1 MSKQTE
7 KTDRDT
13 KKNVDV
19 LYYLQWIHFSHFN
32 CFLLFFHYN
41 LLHLDIQISLWTAI
55 LKLWSIQHF
64 EHQFNYYTIW

>member
-19 LYYLQWIHFSHFN
+19 LYYLQWIHFSHI
-32 CFLLFFHYN
+32 Y
-41 LLHLDIQISLWTAI
+41 QV
-55 LKLWSIQHF
+55 
-64 EHQFNYYTIW
+64 